1 MPLLELGPHD
11 GLYYEFDSPSQDGAP
26 TFVFVNP
33 ITGDTAPWQLEIGPA
48 LRDAGFGT
56 LAYNFRGQA
65 NSPYSPGTSL
75 DEKLI
80 SGDLKHIVKTL
91 EIARP
96 LLVGLSIGGLFAI
109 RAHLAGLD
117 CAGLV
122 LVNTLRI
129 IGPRLAWIS
138 DAILKVMDVGG
149 PQLMGDMMT
158 PLLWGPDWL
167 AANRQDFI
175 QPGTDYAPLDPDS
188 GPYNLLTHMG
198 QADWDV
204 PYEEIRCPVL
214 VMMGPNDR
222 IFYEAAVIEQ
232 LMKRIPDARRTD
244 VPTAGHMLPMEAP
257 AEFIAAAKDFGAAL

>member
-48 LRDAGFGT
+48 LRAAGFGT

-65 NSPYSPGTSL
+65 NSPYSPGTAL
-75 DEKLI
+75 DDKLI
-80 SGDLKHIVKTL
+80 YGDLKHIVETL

-96 LLVGLSIGGLFAI
+96 VLVGLSIGGLFAT
-109 RAHLAGLD
+109 RAHLAGLP

-129 IGPRLAWIS
+129 IGPRLAWINE
-138 DAILKVMDVGG
+138 AIVKVMDVGG

-167 AANRQDFI
+167 RANRKDFL
-175 QPGTDYAPLDPDS
+175 QPDTEYAPLDPDS
-188 GPYNLLTHMG
+188 GPYNLLTNMG
-198 QADWDV
+198 KADWDL
-204 PYEEIRCPVL
+204 PYEDITCPVL

-222 IFYEAAVIEQ
+222 IFYDAAVVEQ
-232 LMKRIPDARRTD
+232 LMARIPDVQRTD

-257 AEFIAAAKDFGAAL
+257 QEFIAAASDFAAGL